1 MVLDGL
7 VISILSILAGLY
19 YGLVR
24 GGLVRNLGLAR
35 LHWAGLLVVGIGG
48 PVLVDRLDPPRSVW
62 LIVLAFGALLVF
74 TTRNRHLPG
83 MLLVAAGVAA
93 NLLVVLVN
101 GGMPVRADALVS
113 AGLASRA
120 DVEFVEISGVQRLE
134 EPGDQ
139 LVFLADVIPFE
150 PTGQVLS
157 PGDLVLL
164 AGLAQVA
171 TSLLLQRTRRTE
183 EPETETATPAAA
195 AAAPPPAPSRPAR
208 AARTVRER
216 PARTAKPVRER
227 HIPDFEPIVV
237 DDALIERLLED
248 AVVSRRS

>member
-1 MVLDGL
+1 VVLDGL
-7 VISILSILAGLY
+7 VVSILSILAGLY

-24 GGLVRNLGLAR
+24 GGLVRNLGVAR
-35 LHWAGLLVVGIGG
+35 LQWWGLLAVGIGG
-48 PVLVDRLDPPRSVW
+48 PLLVDRLDPPRSVS
-62 LIVLAFGALLVF
+62 LIVVAFGALLVF
-74 TTRNRHLPG
+74 ATRNRHLPG
-83 MLLVAAGVAA
+83 MLLVATGVAA
-93 NLLVVLVN
+93 NLLVVVVN

-134 EPGDQ
+134 EPGDR

-150 PTGQVLS
+150 PTSQVLS

-164 AGLAQVA
+164 TGLAQVSA
-171 TSLLLQRTRRTE
+171 SLLLLRTRRRA
-183 EPETETATPAAA
+183 EPRQLDAEPAI
-195 AAAPPPAPSRPAR
+195 PA
-208 AARTVRER
+208 R
-216 PARTAKPVRER
+216 PARTIRPARPARPVRERER

>member
-1 MVLDGL
+1 VVLDGL

-35 LHWAGLLVVGIGG
+35 LHWPGLLVVGIGG

-157 PGDLVLL
+157 PGDLLLL

-183 EPETETATPAAA
+183 EPETETATPAAVEPA
-195 AAAPPPAPSRPAR
+195 PAPSRP
-208 AARTVRER
+208 ARTVRER